1 MSAAETYIKGEAIG
15 GQGRL
20 FNLIFAC
27 SMLTLVTLGVYSF
40 WMRTRV
46 RRWLWSSV
54 KVDGAPME
62 YTGRPLEKLM
72 GFVFAAVLVA
82 IWLGLVV
89 MVLIW
94 ASLNLFQDVTPGVI
108 GAAALLAP
116 IYFWAQYRGIR
127 YLLNHTRWRG
137 LSFWMVPGAWGYAWR
152 AIMWWALTVLTL
164 GLLAPMKAR
173 ALWRYRVERTRWGS
187 HVFHHDTALGGLY
200 RVFVPLA
207 ASYLVNGL
215 IIAMA
220 TITENEAHLAWLIL
234 TVPFSIF
241 AWVWWRV
248 RSYGLLVSGISL
260 ETGPRL
266 TVAPR
271 VGRVIGIHFL
281 GYLALSLA
289 LSAIVPVFFA
299 IGGLAALGVD
309 WQNIDQPGDLPIGTF
324 AVVFVAGY
332 VTWTI
337 LRGALRIVFT
347 TFPLIRHVTETLRVS
362 DAPMLART
370 GPGQGERMADAD
382 GFANLFDTGIG
393 I

>member
-1 MSAAETYIKGEAIG
+1 MTSAESYIEGEATG

-20 FNLIFAC
+20 FNLIFAS

-54 KVDGAPME
+54 KVDGAPFE
-62 YTGRPLEKLM
+62 YTGRAPEKLM
-72 GFVFAAVLVA
+72 GFVFAAVIVA
-82 IWLGLVV
+82 AWLGLVM

-94 ASLNLFQDVTPGVI
+94 ISLNLVQDPTPGAI
-108 GAAALLAP
+108 AAVLLVAP
-116 IYFWAQYRGIR
+116 IYYWARYRGMR

-152 AIMWWALTVLTL
+152 AMLLDALVIVSL
-164 GLLAPMKAR
+164 GLLIPFKVR
-173 ALWRYRVERTRWGS
+173 ALWRYRVERARWGDKR
-187 HVFHHDTALGGLY
+187 FGFDAPLGALY
-200 RVFVPLA
+200 RTFLPMAVTLA
-207 ASYLVNGL
+207 INAVVIGG
-215 IIAMA
+215 AA
-220 TITENEAHLAWLIL
+220 AAENEALLAWLIL
-234 TVPFSIF
+234 TLPASFF

-248 RSYGLLVSGISL
+248 RSYAVLVSGIQI

-266 TVAPR
+266 SVAPR

-289 LSAIVPVFFA
+289 LGAAIPVFFA

-309 WQNIDQPGDLPIGTF
+309 WQNLDPDDLPIGLLLTAF
-324 AVVFVAGY
+324 AASYIF
-332 VTWTI
+332 WLI
-337 LRGALRIVFT
+337 LRGALKIVFT
-347 TFPLIRHVTETLRVS
+347 TYPLIQHVAGTLQVS
-362 DAPMLART
+362 EPARLAQT

-382 GFANLFDTGIG
+382 GFANLFDSGIG